1 MNMELDEGKSAA
13 ARLTDTWKQKY
24 LPLLIIFLLGAGL
37 GAWAM
42 HSWYVSGLRE
52 ALAST
57 KERLNYTEQLLY
69 TEKQKP
75 PVVKTETKT
84 VTELAYVPKETII
97 YKDAETGQE
106 TASLEKTDIDMQV
119 QAPIVYMKYNGQNV
133 ELQGISGETSKFEKG
148 KLIGEISTA
157 ATVDVTDLVN
167 KEVALQRE
175 SDKQIV
181 AAKLNEIA
189 ARKYRPQVDLIG
201 GAGTIG
207 AGVRVNRVGADY
219 LKMSDDEKIL
229 LRYTIWK

>member
-1 MNMELDEGKSAA
+1 MSMESDKAKIVAQKFSG
-13 ARLTDTWKQKY
+13 TWQQKY
-24 LPLLIIFLLGAGL
+24 LSLIIVFLLGIGF

-42 HSWYVSGLRE
+42 HSWYLSGLRE

-57 KERLNYTEQLLY
+57 TERLKYTEQLLY

-97 YKDAETGQE
+97 YTDAETGKE
-106 TASLEKTDIDMQV
+106 IASLEKTDIDMQV
-119 QAPIVYMKYNGQNV
+119 KAPTVYMKYNGQSV
-133 ELQGISGETSKFEKG
+133 ELQGISGEISKFEQG
-148 KLIGEISTA
+148 KLTGEISTA
-157 ATVDVTDLVN
+157 ATIDVTELVN

-181 AAKLNEIA
+181 AAKLSEIA

-219 LKMSDDEKIL
+219 LRMSDDEKIL